1 MTRGQLGGMCS
12 SARALSDVA
21 CDATGSALLAAA
33 LAESNP
39 TTVKLAART
48 LGNHPS
54 LAIKL
59 GRDAKGSAVLAR
71 VVLATPKA
79 GGDAF
84 EDFAAALAA
93 RAHALAQHA
102 SGVVV
107 VEAGLK
113 HPFYRRSVASR
124 LFGAGV
130 NDLVASAHGL
140 AVLDAAVNSESDLA
154 AAAAWVQAVVEHDA
168 LMPDI
173 RRAHWAKLAAGAT
186 TSSPMP

>member
-1 MTRGQLGGMCS
+1 MGGVCS
-12 SARALSDVA
+12 SARALAEVA
-21 CDATGSALLAAA
+21 GNVTGSALLSAV
-33 LAESNP
+33 LAESNATP
-39 TTVKLAART
+39 VKLAART

-54 LAIKL
+54 LVLKL
-59 GRDAKGSAVLAR
+59 GRDAKGCAVLAR
-71 VVLATPKA
+71 VVLATPKT

-102 SGVVV
+102 SGAVV

-113 HPFYRRSVASR
+113 HPFYRRSVALR

-140 AVLDAAVNSESDLA
+140 AMLDAAVNSESDLA
-154 AAAAWVQAVVEHDA
+154 AAAAWVRAVMEHDA
-168 LMPDI
+168 LLPDA
-173 RRAHWAKLAAGAT
+173 RRAHWAKLAAA
-186 TSSPMP
+186 TSSSLP